1 MCNATYVRSTVVGQS
16 SHLSEIVGCYVTLL
30 YLLVL
35 CLCPT
40 ALLTHTS
47 SSLCCTVLVYIQDVH
62 VINFQPF
69 QPAAAQSLSPAAP
82 TVVVPTSPPAA
93 PHAPSALDGA
103 GPVKNSSSSRS
114 NSRGL
119 LLRPSEQGGQQQQQ
133 QQQLTDTCT
142 MSGDGFSSKASG
154 CGGGGGGSPVAAVA
168 ARPARSL
175 AQLDSSSDSS
185 SSGSSSDSGDTQG
198 MGLEVDFT
206 AIVQARAQWG
216 WGACCR

>member
-133 QQQLTDTCT
+133 QQLTDTCT